1 MLATPQ
7 ARRNGLLVL
16 FALSGLV
23 MSSWVSR
30 TPDIRDLVGASTV
43 EMGLILLGLS
53 AGSMVGVLAGGPLV
67 ARFGAKR
74 ITLICATLFSVG
86 AAVIGVGAGLG
97 SGPIVAL
104 GLGIFGLGMGAAEIG
119 LNVEGGE
126 VELALGRSTLPL
138 LHGAYSLATAV
149 GASIGMAL
157 TAVRFPVVTHMLI
170 VAVAVIVALT
180 FAIRPMPANVGRRS
194 HVAHDTPRTQV
205 WRDPRLLLIGVIV
218 LALAMAEGTATDWLP
233 LLMVDGHGFSATLG
247 SGVYAIFAATM
258 TIGRFSGGWFVDR
271 FGQAAVLGASAVIGA
286 VGLALVAFVD
296 NPVIAACVSDPVGTR
311 RRQRVPGRHLSRG
324 LIGSGLDG
332 AGLARSVDRLRGLPG
347 RPSPTWL
354 PRRALRT
361 AQRDRPRP
369 RPGRR
374 GSNGDRRAGP
384 EDHRRSGSGL
394 TPPLSRACRFGPLV
408 GYRRA

>member
-74 ITLICATLFSVG
+74 ITLICATLFSIG

-157 TAVRFPVVTHMLI
+157 TAARFPVVTHMLI

-296 NPVIAACVSDPVGTR
+296 NPVIAAASVILWGLGAANGFPVAISAAGSSGPDSTARVSFAASIGYVAFLVG
-311 RRQRVPGRHLSRG
+311 PPLLGFLGEHYG
-324 LIGSGLDG
+324 LRNAIVVVLVLVAG
-332 AGLARSVDRLRGLPG
+332 AVMATV
-347 RPSPTWL
+347 
-354 PRRALRT
+354 AL
-361 AQRDRPRP
+361 
-369 RPGRR
+369 GRR
-374 GSNGDRRAGP
+374 TTVAQGAD
-384 EDHRRSGSGL
+384 
-394 TPPLSRACRFGPLV
+394 
-408 GYRRA
+408 

>member
-296 NPVIAACVSDPVGTR
+296 NPVIAAASVILWGLGAANGFPVAISAAGSSGPDSTARVSLAASIGYVAFLVG
-311 RRQRVPGRHLSRG
+311 PPLLGFLGEHYG
-324 LIGSGLDG
+324 LRNAIVLVLVLVAG
-332 AGLARSVDRLRGLPG
+332 AVMATV
-347 RPSPTWL
+347 
-354 PRRALRT
+354 AL
-361 AQRDRPRP
+361 
-369 RPGRR
+369 GRR
-374 GSNGDRRAGP
+374 TTVAQEAD
-384 EDHRRSGSGL
+384 
-394 TPPLSRACRFGPLV
+394 
-408 GYRRA
+408 

>member
-1 MLATPQ
+1 MPATPQ

-74 ITLICATLFSVG
+74 ITLICATLFSIG

-149 GASIGMAL
+149 GAGIGMAL
-157 TAVRFPVVTHMLI
+157 TAVRFPVVAHMLI

-180 FAIRPMPANVGRRS
+180 FAIRPMPADVGRRS
-194 HVAHDTPRTQV
+194 HVAHDTPRAQV

-296 NPVIAACVSDPVGTR
+296 NPVIAAASVILWGLGAANGFPVAISAAGSSGPDSTARVSLAASIGYVAFLVG
-311 RRQRVPGRHLSRG
+311 PPLLGFLGEHYG
-324 LIGSGLDG
+324 LRNAIVVVLVLVSGAVVATIGL
-332 AGLARSVDRLRGLPG
+332 
-347 RPSPTWL
+347 
-354 PRRALRT
+354 
-361 AQRDRPRP
+361 
-369 RPGRR
+369 GRR
-374 GSNGDRRAGP
+374 TTVAQEAD
-384 EDHRRSGSGL
+384 
-394 TPPLSRACRFGPLV
+394 
-408 GYRRA
+408 

>member
-296 NPVIAACVSDPVGTR
+296 NPVIAAASVILWGLGAANGFPVAISAAGSSGPDSTARVSFAASIGYVAFLVG
-311 RRQRVPGRHLSRG
+311 PPLLGFLGEHYG
-324 LIGSGLDG
+324 LRNAIVVVLVLVAG
-332 AGLARSVDRLRGLPG
+332 AVMATV
-347 RPSPTWL
+347 
-354 PRRALRT
+354 AL
-361 AQRDRPRP
+361 
-369 RPGRR
+369 GRR
-374 GSNGDRRAGP
+374 TTVAQGAD
-384 EDHRRSGSGL
+384 
-394 TPPLSRACRFGPLV
+394 
-408 GYRRA
+408 